1 MIRIPIT
8 ENKEVVVLFNYEKVP
23 LQGKTISKQRQ
34 TLLKLLL
41 QNYVGPDKLDEAV
54 SVLSSIPSKGR
65 LPNIHNVNKK
75 TNEKKERSP
84 SEILSDLEETK
95 LTDKATCSIY
105 LGNIQE
111 KVNLEDMELLAT
123 GECLRWQHDT
133 PNKSKAKFE
142 AFQDAIRQ
150 VPKNGN
156 PKASKLFKL
165 TIGREVVKTL
175 RLKFVDDKDKFYPEK
190 ELMEAQQ
197 EFKASL

>member
-8 ENKEVVVLFNYEKVP
+8 ENKEVIVLFDYEKVP
-23 LQGKTISKQRQ
+23 LQGKTISKQRK

-54 SVLSSIPSKGR
+54 SVLSSIPTKGK
-65 LPNIHNVNKK
+65 LPNIHSVNKK
-75 TNEKKERSP
+75 TNEKKERSA
-84 SEILSDLEETK
+84 SEILSDLEETR
-95 LTDKATCSIY
+95 LTDRATCSIY
-105 LGNIQE
+105 LVPIQD
-111 KVNLEDMELLAT
+111 KVNLEGKEPIAV
-123 GECLRWQHDT
+123 GQCLRWQHDT

-150 VPKNGN
+150 IPKNGN
-156 PKASKLFKL
+156 PIASKVFKL

-197 EFKASL
+197 EFKSSL